1 MTNMIPHDFHRIY
14 DIYPQTIFRQMFSN
28 TFHKLNDDVVNNI
41 YDFLVPSTI
50 DMSKLIEVIYE
61 KKENISNKQ
70 YYYGYPA
77 IRLSLYD
84 FTLQFMKIIILKFT
98 MKDDDMVIIPRLN
111 TDHLFFR
118 NNHFMD
124 NTFSINYDF
133 IEYHKLFWFKLFIEV
148 FQDFH
153 EESKYFCINM
163 KYLKYFG
170 IAAIILG
177 FLFSM
182 AYYIQTNSRSA
193 ITYETTTLSK
203 QTIEEKIVATGSVVP
218 EDEVN
223 IVPQISGIIDE
234 IFVEEG
240 DEVVAG
246 DLLAKIKVVPNE
258 QSLNSAE
265 GRVKTSRIIL
275 NNSTKEYN
283 RNKKLF
289 DKGVISEQD
298 FNSVEL
304 RYNQDQQNLENALS
318 DLQIIRLGSVGGS
331 ALTNTNVRSTV
342 SGTVLQVPVKE
353 GDQAIEANTFNPGTT
368 IATVAD
374 LNKMI
379 FEGRVDEGE
388 VGKLKIGMDL
398 KISLGAIEEK
408 EYEAKLTLIAPKGI
422 EVAGAIQFKIEGDV
436 FLDNEYVVR
445 AGYSANATIITN
457 VKKDILSVNESLLQ
471 FDNTTKKAFVEI
483 QLSGQK
489 FERRDI
495 ELGISDGVYAEVL
508 GGVTEKDNIKIW
520 NKTEPLKRG
529 DVEEQEYKYDN

>member
-1 MTNMIPHDFHRIY
+1 
-14 DIYPQTIFRQMFSN
+14 
-28 TFHKLNDDVVNNI
+28 
-41 YDFLVPSTI
+41 
-50 DMSKLIEVIYE
+50 
-61 KKENISNKQ
+61 
-70 YYYGYPA
+70 
-77 IRLSLYD
+77 
-84 FTLQFMKIIILKFT
+84 
-98 MKDDDMVIIPRLN
+98 
-111 TDHLFFR
+111 
-118 NNHFMD
+118 
-124 NTFSINYDF
+124 
-133 IEYHKLFWFKLFIEV
+133 
-148 FQDFH
+148 
-153 EESKYFCINM
+153 M

-258 QSLNSAE
+258 QALNSAE
-265 GRVKTSRIIL
+265 GRVKTSKIVL

-289 DKGVISEQD
+289 EKGVISEQD
-298 FNSVEL
+298 FNSIEL
-304 RYNQDQQNLENALS
+304 RYNQDEQNLENALS

-342 SGTVLQVPVKE
+342 SGTILQIPVKE

-388 VGKLKIGMDL
+388 VGNLEIGMDL
-398 KISLGAIEEK
+398 KISLGAIEDK
-408 EYEAKLTLIAPKGI
+408 EYDAKLTLIAPKGI

-436 FLDNEYVVR
+436 FLDDEYVVR

-471 FDNTTKKAFVEI
+471 FDNTTKKAYVEI

-508 GGVTEKDNIKIW
+508 GGITDKDNIKIW

-529 DVEEQEYKYDN
+529 DVDDQEYKYDN

>member
-1 MTNMIPHDFHRIY
+1 
-14 DIYPQTIFRQMFSN
+14 
-28 TFHKLNDDVVNNI
+28 
-41 YDFLVPSTI
+41 
-50 DMSKLIEVIYE
+50 
-61 KKENISNKQ
+61 
-70 YYYGYPA
+70 
-77 IRLSLYD
+77 
-84 FTLQFMKIIILKFT
+84 
-98 MKDDDMVIIPRLN
+98 
-111 TDHLFFR
+111 
-118 NNHFMD
+118 
-124 NTFSINYDF
+124 
-133 IEYHKLFWFKLFIEV
+133 
-148 FQDFH
+148 
-153 EESKYFCINM
+153 M

-170 IAAIILG
+170 IGAIILG

-182 AYYIQTNSRSA
+182 AYYIKTNSRSA
-193 ITYETTTLSK
+193 ITYETSKLSK

-265 GRVKTSRIIL
+265 GRVKTARIVL
-275 NNSTKEYN
+275 NNSKKEFE

-368 IATVAD
+368 ISTVAD

-408 EYEAKLTLIAPKGI
+408 EYDAKLTLIAPKGI
-422 EVAGAIQFKIEGDV
+422 EVAGAIQFKIEGEV
-436 FLDNEYVVR
+436 FLDDEYVVR
-445 AGYSANATIITN
+445 AGYSANATIITD
-457 VKKDILSVNESLLQ
+457 VKKDILSINESLLQ
-471 FDNTTKKAFVEI
+471 FDNSTKKPFVEVQI
-483 QLSGQK
+483 SGQK
-489 FERRDI
+489 FERKDI
-495 ELGISDGVYAEVL
+495 KLGISDGVYAEVL
-508 GGVTEKDNIKIW
+508 GGISESDNIKIW

>member
-1 MTNMIPHDFHRIY
+1 
-14 DIYPQTIFRQMFSN
+14 
-28 TFHKLNDDVVNNI
+28 
-41 YDFLVPSTI
+41 
-50 DMSKLIEVIYE
+50 
-61 KKENISNKQ
+61 
-70 YYYGYPA
+70 
-77 IRLSLYD
+77 
-84 FTLQFMKIIILKFT
+84 
-98 MKDDDMVIIPRLN
+98 
-111 TDHLFFR
+111 
-118 NNHFMD
+118 
-124 NTFSINYDF
+124 
-133 IEYHKLFWFKLFIEV
+133 
-148 FQDFH
+148 
-153 EESKYFCINM
+153 M
-163 KYLKYFG
+163 KYLKYVG
-170 IAAIILG
+170 ISVIVLG

-182 AYYIQTNSRSA
+182 AYYIKTNSRSA
-193 ITYETTTLSK
+193 ITYDTTILSK
-203 QTIEEKIVATGSVVP
+203 QTIEEKIVATGSVIP

-234 IFVEEG
+234 IFIEEG

-258 QSLNSAE
+258 QALNSAE
-265 GRVKTSRIIL
+265 GRVKTLKIVL
-275 NNSTKEYN
+275 NNSTKEFE

-289 DKGVISEQD
+289 NKGVISEQE
-298 FNSVEL
+298 FNNVEL
-304 RYNQDQQNLENALS
+304 RFNQDQQNLENALS

-398 KISLGAIEEK
+398 KISLGAIEDK
-408 EYEAKLTLIAPKGI
+408 EYDAKLTLIAPKGI
-422 EVAGAIQFKIEGDV
+422 EFAGAIQFKIEGDV

-445 AGYSANATIITN
+445 AGYSANATIVTN
-457 VKKDILSVNESLLQ
+457 IKKDILAINESLLQ
-471 FDNTTKKAFVEI
+471 FDNTTKKSYVEI
-483 QLSGQK
+483 EISSQK

-495 ELGISDGVYAEVL
+495 KLGISDGVYAEVL
-508 GGVTEKDNIKIW
+508 GGVTEKDKIKIW

-529 DVEEQEYKYDN
+529 DQEEQEYKYDN

>member
-1 MTNMIPHDFHRIY
+1 
-14 DIYPQTIFRQMFSN
+14 
-28 TFHKLNDDVVNNI
+28 
-41 YDFLVPSTI
+41 
-50 DMSKLIEVIYE
+50 
-61 KKENISNKQ
+61 
-70 YYYGYPA
+70 
-77 IRLSLYD
+77 
-84 FTLQFMKIIILKFT
+84 
-98 MKDDDMVIIPRLN
+98 
-111 TDHLFFR
+111 
-118 NNHFMD
+118 
-124 NTFSINYDF
+124 
-133 IEYHKLFWFKLFIEV
+133 
-148 FQDFH
+148 
-153 EESKYFCINM
+153 M

-182 AYYIQTNSRSA
+182 AYYIQTNSKSA
-193 ITYETTTLSK
+193 ITYETTTITK

-234 IFVEEG
+234 IFIEEG
-240 DEVVAG
+240 DVVFAG

-258 QSLNSAE
+258 QALNSAE

-275 NNSTKEYN
+275 NNSSKEFD

-331 ALTNTNVRSTV
+331 ALTNTNVRTTV
-342 SGTVLQVPVKE
+342 SGTVLQVPVEK

-398 KISLGAIEEK
+398 IISLGAIEEK
-408 EYEAKLTLIAPKGI
+408 EYKAILTLIAPKGI
-422 EVAGAIQFKIEGDV
+422 EVAGAIQFKIEGEV
-436 FLDNEYVVR
+436 FLDDEYLIR
-445 AGYSANATIITN
+445 AGYSANATIITD
-457 VKKDILSVNESLLQ
+457 VKKDIWSVNESLLQ
-471 FDNTTKKAFVEI
+471 FDNTTKKAFVEVQI
-483 QLSGQK
+483 SGQK
-489 FERRDI
+489 FERRDVD
-495 ELGISDGVYAEVL
+495 LGISDGVYTEVIE
-508 GGVTEKDNIKIW
+508 GITENDNIKIW

>member
-1 MTNMIPHDFHRIY
+1 
-14 DIYPQTIFRQMFSN
+14 
-28 TFHKLNDDVVNNI
+28 
-41 YDFLVPSTI
+41 
-50 DMSKLIEVIYE
+50 
-61 KKENISNKQ
+61 
-70 YYYGYPA
+70 
-77 IRLSLYD
+77 
-84 FTLQFMKIIILKFT
+84 
-98 MKDDDMVIIPRLN
+98 
-111 TDHLFFR
+111 
-118 NNHFMD
+118 
-124 NTFSINYDF
+124 
-133 IEYHKLFWFKLFIEV
+133 
-148 FQDFH
+148 
-153 EESKYFCINM
+153 M
-163 KYLKYFG
+163 KYLKYLG
-170 IAAIILG
+170 IGVLILG

-193 ITYETTTLSK
+193 ITYDTATLST
-203 QTIEEKIVATGSVVP
+203 QTIEEKIVATGSVIP

-223 IVPQISGIIDE
+223 IVPQISGIIDQ

-258 QSLNSAE
+258 QALNSAE

-275 NNSTKEYN
+275 NNSTKEFE

-289 DKGVISEQD
+289 NKGVISEQD
-298 FNSVEL
+298 FNSIEL

-408 EYEAKLTLIAPKGI
+408 EYDAKLTLIAPKGI

-445 AGYSANATIITN
+445 AGYSANATIVTN
-457 VKKDILSVNESLLQ
+457 IKKDILSINESLLQ
-471 FDNTTKKAFVEI
+471 FDNTTKKSYVEI
-483 QLSGQK
+483 QTSSQK

-508 GGVTEKDNIKIW
+508 GGVTEKDNIKVW

-529 DVEEQEYKYDN
+529 DLDEQEYKYDN

>member
-1 MTNMIPHDFHRIY
+1 
-14 DIYPQTIFRQMFSN
+14 
-28 TFHKLNDDVVNNI
+28 
-41 YDFLVPSTI
+41 
-50 DMSKLIEVIYE
+50 
-61 KKENISNKQ
+61 
-70 YYYGYPA
+70 
-77 IRLSLYD
+77 
-84 FTLQFMKIIILKFT
+84 
-98 MKDDDMVIIPRLN
+98 
-111 TDHLFFR
+111 
-118 NNHFMD
+118 
-124 NTFSINYDF
+124 
-133 IEYHKLFWFKLFIEV
+133 
-148 FQDFH
+148 
-153 EESKYFCINM
+153 M

-170 IAAIILG
+170 IGAIILG

-182 AYYIQTNSRSA
+182 AYYIKTNSRSA
-193 ITYETTTLSK
+193 ITYETSKLSK

-265 GRVKTSRIIL
+265 GRVKTARIVL
-275 NNSTKEYN
+275 NNSTKEFE

-388 VGKLKIGMDL
+388 VGKLEIGMDL

-408 EYEAKLTLIAPKGI
+408 EYDAKLTLIAPKGI
-422 EVAGAIQFKIEGDV
+422 EVAGAIQFKIEGEV
-436 FLDNEYVVR
+436 FLDDEYVVR
-445 AGYSANATIITN
+445 AGYSANATIITD
-457 VKKDILSVNESLLQ
+457 VKKDILSINESLLQ
-471 FDNTTKKAFVEI
+471 FDNSTKKPFVEVQI
-483 QLSGQK
+483 SAQK
-489 FERRDI
+489 FERKDI

-508 GGVTEKDNIKIW
+508 GGVSESDNIKIW

>member
-1 MTNMIPHDFHRIY
+1 
-14 DIYPQTIFRQMFSN
+14 
-28 TFHKLNDDVVNNI
+28 
-41 YDFLVPSTI
+41 
-50 DMSKLIEVIYE
+50 
-61 KKENISNKQ
+61 
-70 YYYGYPA
+70 
-77 IRLSLYD
+77 
-84 FTLQFMKIIILKFT
+84 
-98 MKDDDMVIIPRLN
+98 
-111 TDHLFFR
+111 
-118 NNHFMD
+118 
-124 NTFSINYDF
+124 
-133 IEYHKLFWFKLFIEV
+133 
-148 FQDFH
+148 
-153 EESKYFCINM
+153 M

-170 IAAIILG
+170 IAAIIVG

-182 AYYIQTNSRSA
+182 AYYIQTNSKSA
-193 ITYETTTLSK
+193 ITYETTTITK

-234 IFVEEG
+234 IFIEEG
-240 DEVVAG
+240 DVVVAG

-258 QSLNSAE
+258 QALNSAE

-275 NNSTKEYN
+275 NNSSKEFD

-331 ALTNTNVRSTV
+331 ALTNTNVRTTV
-342 SGTVLQVPVKE
+342 SGTVLQVPVEK

-398 KISLGAIEEK
+398 IISLGAIEEK
-408 EYEAKLTLIAPKGI
+408 EYKAILTLIAPKGI
-422 EVAGAIQFKIEGDV
+422 EVAGAIQFKIEGEV
-436 FLDNEYVVR
+436 FLDDEYLIR
-445 AGYSANATIITN
+445 AGYSANATIITD
-457 VKKDILSVNESLLQ
+457 VKKDIWSVNESLLQ
-471 FDNTTKKAFVEI
+471 FDNTTKKAFVEVQI
-483 QLSGQK
+483 SGQK
-489 FERRDI
+489 FERRDV
-495 ELGISDGVYAEVL
+495 ELGISDGVYTEVI
-508 GGVTEKDNIKIW
+508 GGITENDNIKIW

-529 DVEEQEYKYDN
+529 DVEEQEYKYD

>member
-1 MTNMIPHDFHRIY
+1 
-14 DIYPQTIFRQMFSN
+14 
-28 TFHKLNDDVVNNI
+28 
-41 YDFLVPSTI
+41 
-50 DMSKLIEVIYE
+50 
-61 KKENISNKQ
+61 
-70 YYYGYPA
+70 
-77 IRLSLYD
+77 
-84 FTLQFMKIIILKFT
+84 
-98 MKDDDMVIIPRLN
+98 
-111 TDHLFFR
+111 
-118 NNHFMD
+118 
-124 NTFSINYDF
+124 
-133 IEYHKLFWFKLFIEV
+133 
-148 FQDFH
+148 
-153 EESKYFCINM
+153 M

-170 IAAIILG
+170 IGAIILG

-182 AYYIQTNSRSA
+182 AYYIKTNSRSA
-193 ITYETTTLSK
+193 ITYETSKLSK

-265 GRVKTSRIIL
+265 GRVKTARIVL
-275 NNSTKEYN
+275 NNSTKEFE

-368 IATVAD
+368 ISTVAD

-408 EYEAKLTLIAPKGI
+408 EYDAKLTLIAPKGI
-422 EVAGAIQFKIEGDV
+422 EVAGAIQFKIEGEV
-436 FLDNEYVVR
+436 FLDDEYVVR
-445 AGYSANATIITN
+445 AGYSANATIITD
-457 VKKDILSVNESLLQ
+457 VKKDILSINESLLQ
-471 FDNTTKKAFVEI
+471 FDNSTKKPFVEVQI
-483 QLSGQK
+483 SGQK
-489 FERRDI
+489 FERKDI
-495 ELGISDGVYAEVL
+495 ELGISDGVHAEVL
-508 GGVTEKDNIKIW
+508 GGVSESDNIKIW

>member
-1 MTNMIPHDFHRIY
+1 
-14 DIYPQTIFRQMFSN
+14 
-28 TFHKLNDDVVNNI
+28 
-41 YDFLVPSTI
+41 
-50 DMSKLIEVIYE
+50 
-61 KKENISNKQ
+61 
-70 YYYGYPA
+70 
-77 IRLSLYD
+77 
-84 FTLQFMKIIILKFT
+84 
-98 MKDDDMVIIPRLN
+98 
-111 TDHLFFR
+111 
-118 NNHFMD
+118 
-124 NTFSINYDF
+124 
-133 IEYHKLFWFKLFIEV
+133 
-148 FQDFH
+148 
-153 EESKYFCINM
+153 M

-170 IAAIILG
+170 IGAIILG

-182 AYYIQTNSRSA
+182 AYYIKTNSRSA
-193 ITYETTTLSK
+193 ITYETSKLSK
-203 QTIEEKIVATGSVVP
+203 QTIEEKIVATGNVVP

-265 GRVKTSRIIL
+265 GRVKTARIVL
-275 NNSTKEYN
+275 NNSTKEFE

-388 VGKLKIGMDL
+388 VGKLEIGMDL
-398 KISLGAIEEK
+398 KISFGAIEEK
-408 EYEAKLTLIAPKGI
+408 EYDAKLTLIAPKGI
-422 EVAGAIQFKIEGDV
+422 EVAGAIQFKIEGEV
-436 FLDNEYVVR
+436 FLDDEYVVR
-445 AGYSANATIITN
+445 AGYSANATIITD
-457 VKKDILSVNESLLQ
+457 VKKDILSINESLLQ
-471 FDNTTKKAFVEI
+471 FDNSTKKPFVEVQI
-483 QLSGQK
+483 SGQK
-489 FERRDI
+489 FERKDI

-508 GGVTEKDNIKIW
+508 GGVSESDNIKIW

>member
-1 MTNMIPHDFHRIY
+1 
-14 DIYPQTIFRQMFSN
+14 
-28 TFHKLNDDVVNNI
+28 
-41 YDFLVPSTI
+41 
-50 DMSKLIEVIYE
+50 
-61 KKENISNKQ
+61 
-70 YYYGYPA
+70 
-77 IRLSLYD
+77 
-84 FTLQFMKIIILKFT
+84 MKF
-98 MKDDDMVIIPRLN
+98 
-111 TDHLFFR
+111 
-118 NNHFMD
+118 
-124 NTFSINYDF
+124 
-133 IEYHKLFWFKLFIEV
+133 
-148 FQDFH
+148 
-153 EESKYFCINM
+153 
-163 KYLKYFG
+163 LKYFG
-170 IAAIILG
+170 IGAIILG

-182 AYYIQTNSRSA
+182 AYYIKTNSRSA
-193 ITYETTTLSK
+193 ITYETSKLSK

-265 GRVKTSRIIL
+265 GRVKTARIVL
-275 NNSTKEYN
+275 NNSTKEFE

-388 VGKLKIGMDL
+388 VGKLEIGMDL

-408 EYEAKLTLIAPKGI
+408 EYDAKLTLIAPKGI
-422 EVAGAIQFKIEGDV
+422 EVAGAIQFKIEGEV
-436 FLDNEYVVR
+436 FLDDEYVVR
-445 AGYSANATIITN
+445 AGYSANATIITD
-457 VKKDILSVNESLLQ
+457 VKRDILSINESLLQ
-471 FDNTTKKAFVEI
+471 FDNSTKKPFVEVQI
-483 QLSGQK
+483 SGQK
-489 FERRDI
+489 FERKDI

-508 GGVTEKDNIKIW
+508 GGVSEIDNIKIW